1 LTLLREK
8 ATSHAMSEQQLPHYY
23 DDLDATREQA
33 LALLVRGVK
42 DRRSG
47 MHTFTVAT
55 IGADGTP
62 RLRTVVNRGFDIAT
76 RALRFHTD
84 ARSPKLQE
92 LVDDPRAA
100 IHVYDQRAKTQ
111 LRMEALATIHRDD
124 DLRQSAWEK
133 TRDFSREC
141 YRVVRAPGDAVESP
155 SDVTFTDGHHPD
167 EGEENFMAV
176 TLRIHTLEWL
186 YLAHQGHRRAKF
198 SWDQAG
204 GLTQTWLV
212 P

>member
-1 LTLLREK
+1 
-8 ATSHAMSEQQLPHYY
+8 MSEQKLPPYY

-47 MHTFTVAT
+47 MHSFTVAT
-55 IGADGTP
+55 IGADGAP
-62 RLRTVVNRGFDIAT
+62 SLRTVVNRGFDAAT
-76 RALRFHTD
+76 RELRFHTD
-84 ARSPKLQE
+84 TRSPKLQE
-92 LVDDPRAA
+92 LSNDPRAA
-100 IHVYDQRAKTQ
+100 IHVYDPRAKTQ

-124 DLRQSAWEK
+124 GLRQSAWDK

-141 YRVVRAPGDAVESP
+141 YRVVRAPGDAVATP
-155 SDVTFTDGHHPD
+155 SDVAFTEGQHPD
-167 EGEENFMAV
+167 EGMENFVAV

-186 YLAHQGHRRAKF
+186 YLAHQGHRRARF
-198 SWDQAG
+198 SWDEDDR
-204 GLTQTWLV
+204 LTQTWLV

>member
-1 LTLLREK
+1 
-8 ATSHAMSEQQLPHYY
+8 MSEQQLPPYY
-23 DDLDATREQA
+23 DDLDATREHA

-47 MHTFTVAT
+47 MHTLTVAT
-55 IGADGTP
+55 IGADGAP
-62 RLRTVVNRGFDIAT
+62 RLRTVVNRGFDAAT
-76 RALRFHTD
+76 RILRFNTD

-92 LVDDPRAA
+92 LTADPRAA
-100 IHVYDQRAKTQ
+100 IHAYDPKAKTQ
-111 LRMEALATIHRDD
+111 LRLEALATIHRDD
-124 DLRQSAWEK
+124 DLRQSAWDK

-141 YRVVRAPGDAVESP
+141 YRVVRAPSGVVEKP
-155 SDVTFTDGHHPD
+155 HDVTFTDGHHPD
-167 EGEENFMAV
+167 EGEENFVAV
-176 TLRIHTLEWL
+176 TLRVHTLEWL

-198 SWDQAG
+198 KWDEAD